1 MGISLLQFSKSYK
14 KSQCT
19 VKGIH
24 EIKSY
29 NISTEFEIAPGQTI
43 NIKLNNSVLAFLEFR
58 KALDFVLDR
67 SGRRERERENDR
79 KRKEK
84 KEEERYLEML

>member
-24 EIKSY
+24 EIKSF
-29 NISTEFEIAPGQTI
+29 NISTEFEIAPSQTI
-43 NIKLNNSVLAFLEFR
+43 NIKLDNSVLAFLEFR

-67 SGRRERERENDR
+67 PGRREREKRER
-79 KRKEK
+79 EREK
-84 KEEERYLEML
+84 KRRKKENI